1 MIVIELAGVPVGKGR
16 PRFVRASGRA
26 FTPGKTRNYET
37 NLRLAA
43 QDVMNGAAPLDGPL
57 SVTVHARF
65 PVPQSWPKKK
75 QALALSGEVRPTVA
89 PDADNL
95 LKVLDALNEVAFRD
109 DKQIVEARV
118 VKSYSERPCM
128 RVEISPA

>member
-16 PRFVRASGRA
+16 PRFVRRTGNA
-26 FTPGKTRNYET
+26 FTPDKTRNYET

-43 QDVMNGAAPLDGPL
+43 QDVMSGAAPLEGPL
-57 SVTVHARF
+57 CVTVHARF
-65 PVPQSWPKKK
+65 PVPQSWSKKK
-75 QALALSGEVRPTVA
+75 QALALSGDVRPTVA

-128 RVEISPA
+128 RVEIAPA